1 MTKDERTEAEA
12 MWELI
17 RVLDVRNKKL
27 EERVIYLERKLD
39 TSRPTFHTQDLMEL
53 IWKLEGRI
61 IALELSLDR
70 SRDPNPP
77 DGWYFD
83 Y

>member
-1 MTKDERTEAEA
+1 MTMKDERTEAEA

-27 EERVIYLERKLD
+27 EERIV
-39 TSRPTFHTQDLMEL
+39 
-53 IWKLEGRI
+53 
-61 IALELSLDR
+61 ALEFKLDR

-77 DGWYFD
+77 DGYYFD